1 MPLAFDAT
9 LKDLVRSYP
18 RDWLA
23 GLDFPI
29 SGPVEVLTPDLSTLT
44 AFTDVVLRVGDSLV
58 HLDFQSG
65 ADPHL
70 PRRLLLYNVL
80 LHRHYGLPVHSLV
93 VLLRPSANRSDLT
106 GQVRYEGRPERGRL
120 EFQFEIVRLWQV
132 PAETLLTGGLGTLPL
147 APLGQLPEGAAP
159 EESLPAVISRLVE
172 RALAELPEP
181 EAGRLLT
188 GAFVLTG
195 LRIAPEL
202 AVPMF
207 QGVRAM
213 RDSTTYQYILE
224 EGRQEGLAMGRVDE
238 AQRVLLRQ
246 GRIRFGDPDGA
257 TVAAVRAVTD
267 LERLERLLDRLVTA
281 ANWQELLESP

>member
-18 RDWLA
+18 RDWLV

-44 AFTDVVLRVGDSLV
+44 AFTDVVLRVGDGLV

-70 PRRLLLYNVL
+70 PRRLLLYNAL

-106 GQVRYEGRPERGRL
+106 GQVRYEGRPGRGRL
-120 EFQFEIVRLWQV
+120 DFQFEVVRLWEV
-132 PAETLLTGGLGTLPL
+132 PVDTLLAGGLGTLPL
-147 APLGQLPEGAAP
+147 AP
-159 EESLPAVISRLVE
+159 LPAVISRLVE

-195 LRIAPEL
+195 LRIVPEL

-213 RDSTTYQYILE
+213 RDSTTYQYILD
-224 EGRQEGLAMGRVDE
+224 EGRALEARDFLLMMGR
-238 AQRVLLRQ
+238 
-246 GRIRFGDPDGA
+246 GRFGEPDAA
-257 TVAAVRAVTD
+257 TKAMVQGITD
-267 LERLERLLDRLVTA
+267 LERLHQLGQRVLTA
-281 ANWQELLESP
+281 ATWQELLETA